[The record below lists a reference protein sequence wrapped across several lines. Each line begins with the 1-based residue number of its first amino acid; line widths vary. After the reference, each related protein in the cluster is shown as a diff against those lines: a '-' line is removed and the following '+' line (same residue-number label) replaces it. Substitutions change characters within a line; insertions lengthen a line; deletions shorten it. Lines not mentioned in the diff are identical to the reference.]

1 MIPVAQLSMIRV
13 VPPLELALSVGD
25 ASPAAVSLLL
35 SRPCLLLRLP
45 PRAYLPLMRMECRRV
60 CQLR

>member
-13 VPPLELALSVGD
+13 VAPLERTLVML
-25 ASPAAVSLLL
+25 PLLL

-45 PRAYLPLMRMECRRV
+45 PRAYLPFMRMECLII